1 MFHLACEIT
10 FSCAVFNFPSNDFD
24 RSFGAAALGPV
35 LGRTRLQLFC
45 KLKGGGGGSSGCCM
59 NLHLSNSVSSSYF
72 SSVSAKAVFQMGELC
87 MGGGN
92 RCISQTHYEL
102 LLASSNTE

>member
-1 MFHLACEIT
+1 
-10 FSCAVFNFPSNDFD
+10 
-24 RSFGAAALGPV
+24 
-35 LGRTRLQLFC
+35 
-45 KLKGGGGGSSGCCM
+45 M

-87 MGGGN
+87 MGGKN

-102 LLASSNTE
+102 LLASSNIE